1 MSNSPVIKASD
12 RVLVVGFTGSGKSE
26 WIYAHAKHIR
36 GQLLVMDVKADMRL
50 KIPHVNAYSPQEVK
64 TALKKNRVVRF
75 VPNDPFNQD
84 VWNDI
89 FKIVFDTPNLRWWLD
104 EAIGVTTPNGAPK
117 NLIRVLTQGR
127 SRGLGGFA
135 AAQRPVG
142 FTPYLRNQADHLVI
156 FAQRWSTRDLQD
168 LSIELG
174 FDSPKDMRRVLDD
187 LRAQFGDL
195 GRYAHLH
202 FERATGKLW
211 ARPPIPDHLRK

>member
-1 MSNSPVIKASD
+1 MPNYPVIKASD

-26 WIYAHAKHIR
+26 WIYAHVKMIKS
-36 GQLLVMDVKADMRL
+36 QILVMDVKADMNL
-50 KIPHVNAYSPQEVK
+50 KIPHVNAYTPEQVK
-64 TALKKNRVVRF
+64 RGLQTNRVVRF
-75 VPNDPFNQD
+75 VPTD
-84 VWNDI
+84 VYDQELWNKI
-89 FKIVFDTPNLRWWLD
+89 FKIVFETPNLRWWLD

-142 FTPYLRNQADHLVI
+142 FSPYLRNQADHLVI

-168 LSIELG
+168 LSVELG
-174 FDSPKDMRRVLDD
+174 FDSPKDMRAVLDN
-187 LRAQFGDL
+187 LRAQYGEL

-211 ARPPIPDHLRK
+211 SRAPLPDHLRK

>member
-1 MSNSPVIKASD
+1 MPKYPVIKASD
-12 RVLVVGFTGSGKSE
+12 RVLVIGFTGSGKSE
-26 WIYAHAKHIR
+26 WIYAHVKMIKS
-36 GQLLVMDVKADMRL
+36 QILVMDVKADMNL
-50 KIPHVNAYSPQEVK
+50 KIPHVNAYTPEQVK
-64 TALKKNRVVRF
+64 RGLKTNRVVRF
-75 VPNDPFNQD
+75 VPTD
-84 VWNDI
+84 VFDQELWNKI
-89 FKIVFDTPNLRWWLD
+89 FKIVYETPNLRWWLD
-104 EAIGVTTPNGAPK
+104 EAIGVTTPNGAPR

-168 LSIELG
+168 LSVELG
-174 FDSPKDMRRVLDD
+174 FDSPKDMRSVLDH
-187 LRAQFGDL
+187 LRAQYGEL

-211 ARPPIPDHLRK
+211 SRAPLPDDLRK